1 MINILFLCLLPLF
14 SFIYEE
20 STLVFCQIPYFCT
33 PFEQQ
38 YSFLGETVV
47 FLVQTAL
54 YTQVLS
60 GRGEIGRRTRLR
72 IWRREAWGFE
82 SLRPHSHHFSRI
94 CRLVDRLLP

>member
-38 YSFLGETVV
+38 HSFLGETVV

-54 YTQVLS
+54 YTQ
-60 GRGEIGRRTRLR
+60 
-72 IWRREAWGFE
+72 
-82 SLRPHSHHFSRI
+82 
-94 CRLVDRLLP
+94 